1 MIIRE
6 EYTCSLELV
15 QDMMKG
21 KRKCSIIWRLRLG
34 PALPS
39 GLRRDIKGITE
50 KMRQHLKEL
59 IVLSLIHI

>member
-34 PALPS
+34 PAVRFKAGYQGDNRKNAAAFEGTDS
-39 GLRRDIKGITE
+39 
-50 KMRQHLKEL
+50 
-59 IVLSLIHI
+59 V